1 MSMAREGIR
10 GGTRIPMRLPVSL
23 HWKSP
28 AGIERQVQAQ
38 TDNISGNGLFVLTSV
53 RVPHNTEIRFTV
65 LLPSEVT
72 KASTQLLCQGR
83 VVRQRARGAAVGIG
97 MVIDDYQLLAAE
109 PHGSANLLQS

>member
-23 HWKSP
+23 RWKSP

-38 TDNISGNGLFVLTSV
+38 TSNISGNGLFVLTSV
-53 RVPHNTEIRFTV
+53 RVPHNTAIRFSV

-72 KASTQLLCQGR
+72 KAFMQLLCQGR
-83 VVRQRARGAAVGIG
+83 VVRKRARGAAAGIG
-97 MVIDDYQLLAAE
+97 VVIDDYQLVAAR
-109 PHGSANLLQS
+109 PHRSRTLMQS